1 MVCPQ
6 CQFSNA
12 AGITHCA
19 KCHAPVDN
27 EGATVAFDPA
37 EEVSAL
43 AASTGVAAGARQS
56 GETGEAGWSVP
67 QRRSETQPAVWAR
80 LAPGAVLADRYEILA
95 LLGEG
100 GMGAVYKA
108 KDRELDRLVALK
120 VIRPE
125 LAGNPSIL
133 QRFKQELILAR
144 QVTHRNVIRIFDLGV
159 AEGLK
164 FITMEFLEAT
174 DLKTLLGE
182 KKFSPKEAV
191 EIIEQVC
198 RGLEAAHKA
207 HVVHRDLKPQ
217 NIMIDAN
224 RKVSLMDFGLAYSME
239 QQGGLTRTGVLMGT
253 PHYMSPEQAKGQSVD
268 SRSDLFT
275 VGLIFYELLSGTLP
289 FQCDTMMGTLW
300 ARIQQTATP
309 IIEID
314 PTIPKALNDIL
325 IKCLATDVAQRYQSA
340 GEMLADLEAWRGVT
354 PAGVRAPQLPLTAEP
369 TAWKWISA
377 VLAGFLL
384 IAATTFL
391 VFQLFFKPAPKPRP
405 LTMLAADIENNTGDP
420 VFDSTLEPMFSLA
433 MEGAPFLSLIAR
445 DQEYIQAELQSH
457 AGKLDESSARTIAM
471 RQGIDVVVGGVIAR
485 HGNGYEIT
493 IRAIDVLTGKT
504 RASRNATVS
513 SKQSI
518 PVSIAKLT
526 ARVRKAFGDATPE
539 SVQLAAAAAFT
550 PASLDAAHCYAVAR
564 DLELAGKFQEAI
576 RQFAH
581 AVELDP
587 NLGRAYAQIATI
599 HRNLGERQEA
609 EKYYKEAMARIG
621 RMNGRE
627 KYRTRAGYYEVTGDN
642 QKAIQEFTALV
653 KEYPGDVAGHA
664 ALAAAYGNA
673 RNMPKALEEELR
685 AAEIYPKN
693 ASQRAGAALIALYA
707 GDFDAAVREARE
719 ASRLNPKYEKPLVVL
734 ALSALAQGRAAEAAE
749 NYHHLQTISPLGA
762 SLAASGLADL
772 AVYEGRIS
780 EAVVILEKGAAADL
794 AGKNPGPAAHKL
806 AALSRAR
813 LLLGQKSGAAE
824 AADRASPAT
833 TDDSVLFLTARVY
846 IELDQEGKART
857 LIAKLLQRSERA
869 PQAYG
874 KVLQGEA
881 LLKGGNSREAV
892 RVFEDAQRLVDTW
905 IGHFDLGRAY
915 LAAEA
920 FTEAS
925 SEFDLS
931 LKRRGEATSLFLDE
945 VATYSFLPPVYYYSG
960 RAQEGL
966 KSPGAAEA
974 YKTYLGLKTKRDEDP
989 LAPDASRRL
998 GGA

>member
-6 CQFSNA
+6 CQSCNPP
-12 AGITHCA
+12 GITHCV
-19 KCHAPVDN
+19 KCRAPFEA

-43 AASTGVAAGARQS
+43 AASAGVVVASRES
-56 GETGEAGWSVP
+56 GQTGEAGWSVP
-67 QRRSETQPAVWAR
+67 QRKSETHPAVWAR
-80 LAPGAVLADRYEILA
+80 LAPGVVLADRYEILA

-125 LAGNPSIL
+125 LAGNPTIL

-224 RKVSLMDFGLAYSME
+224 GKVSLMDFGLAYSME

-289 FQCDTMMGTLW
+289 FQSDTMMGTLW

-309 IIEID
+309 IVDID
-314 PTIPKALNDIL
+314 PTIPRALNDI
-325 IKCLATDVAQRYQSA
+325 IVKSLATDVAQRYQSA
-340 GEMLADLEAWRGVT
+340 GQMLADLEAWRGVT

-377 VLAGFLL
+377 VLAGFLV
-384 IAATTFL
+384 IAAATFL
-391 VFQLFFKPAPKPRP
+391 AFQVFFKPAVQPKPV
-405 LTMLAADIENNTGDP
+405 TMLVADIENKTGDT
-420 VFDSTLEPMFSLA
+420 VFNGTLEPMLSLA
-433 MEGAPFLSLIAR
+433 MEGAPFLGLIAR
-445 DQEYIQAELQSH
+445 DQDYVAAELQSH
-457 AGKLDESSARTIAM
+457 AGNLDESRARAVAM
-471 RQGIDVVVGGVIAR
+471 RQGIDVVMGGAIAR

-493 IRAIDVLTGKT
+493 LRAIDATTGKT
-504 RASRNATVS
+504 RASRSASVS
-513 SKQSI
+513 GKQSI
-518 PVSIAKLT
+518 PVSIGKLT
-526 ARVRKAFGDATPE
+526 ARVRKTLGDATPE
-539 SVQLAAAAAFT
+539 SVQLAAVAAFL
-550 PASLDAAHCYAVAR
+550 PASLDAAHSYAVAR
-564 DLELAGKFQEAI
+564 QLQLLGKSQEAI
-576 RQFAH
+576 RQLAH
-581 AVELDP
+581 AVALDP
-587 NLGRAYAQIATI
+587 NLARAYAGIAVI
-599 HRNLGERQEA
+599 HRNLGERREA
-609 EKYYKEAMARIG
+609 EKYYKEAIARID

-642 QKAIQEFTALV
+642 QKAIQEFVALV
-653 KEYPGDVAGHA
+653 KQYPGDLAGHN
-664 ALAAAYGNA
+664 ALAAAHAGA
-673 RNMPKALEEELR
+673 RNFPKALEEELR
-685 AAEIYPKN
+685 AAQIYTKN
-693 ASQRAGAALIALYA
+693 ASQRTSAALMALYS

-719 ASRLNPKYEKPLVVL
+719 AAKLNPKQEKSLIVL
-734 ALSALAQGRAAEAAE
+734 ALSALAQGSTAEAAK
-749 NYHHLQTISPLGA
+749 NYRHLQTVSPSGA
-762 SLAASGLADL
+762 SLALSGLADL

-780 EAVVILEKGAAADL
+780 EAVTILEKGAAADQ
-794 AGKNPGPAAHKL
+794 AGHNPGPAANKL
-806 AALSRAR
+806 AALARAR
-813 LLLGQKSGAAE
+813 LLLGQKPGAGE
-824 AADRASPAT
+824 AADRAVAGT
-833 TDDSVLFLTARVY
+833 TDESVLFLTARVY
-846 IELDQEGKART
+846 IELGQDGKARP

-874 KVLQGEA
+874 KVLEGEA
-881 LLKGGNSREAV
+881 LMKRGNSREAV
-892 RVFEDAQRLVDTW
+892 RIFEDAQRLVDTW

-925 SEFDLS
+925 SEFDLA
-931 LKRRGEATSLFLDE
+931 LKRRGEATALFLDE
-945 VATYSFLPPVYYYSG
+945 IPTYSFLPPIYYYSG

-974 YKTYLGLKTKRDEDP
+974 YKTYLGIKTKRAEDP